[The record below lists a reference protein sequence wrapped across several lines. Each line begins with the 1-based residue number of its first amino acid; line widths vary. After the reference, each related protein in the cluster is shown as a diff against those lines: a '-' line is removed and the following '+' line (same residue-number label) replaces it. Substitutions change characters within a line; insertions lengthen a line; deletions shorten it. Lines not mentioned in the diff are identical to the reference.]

1 MRLHSKYPLSCAL
14 AAVMA
19 TALVGPSPLAAQ
31 QQSGTVPEDTVRLS
45 DFIVTAEKFSSYGA
59 TNAYTATR
67 IGVPIIKTPLNIQV
81 VSGELIRDQGV
92 RDFQGA
98 LKFVSGVHG
107 DSLNIDAGTMNI
119 QGSGTFNIRG
129 FVPSIFLCNGFRR
142 PASLA
147 SENVERI
154 EIVKGPAS
162 VFFGQAAPGGLI
174 NVITRKPSDTPS
186 ATIDYTYGSY
196 DFNKARLDVT
206 GPLGNSGVSYRLY
219 ASHEDSKDWRDFVGG
234 TRTTIAPSLMWKP
247 TDRLTF
253 VLDYEFSD
261 VKWNHPP
268 YTAIGNQQ
276 FIADYENPPA
286 EAQTAL
292 NMTAAQLRTRWR
304 TTINNWI
311 NDRTTWTGVMP
322 FRITDYIHDISPRG
336 LEYNAGGPEQY
347 YSHETHSATIEA
359 IYELNDHLSFR
370 YGGNYFKHDRFDLV
384 ASLGV
389 TNADRTINLAL
400 QNQRNDQTWD
410 IHQFDTV
417 IKHDLSFVKNKFVV
431 GFQYTRD
438 RDLQYAG
445 VFNPAGYPLGGTT
458 AITQYNAYTMPPL
471 RISQVPV
478 TVGVL
483 TSDRNQKNFT
493 RGYAFSWFGEW
504 GESQRL
510 TTMVGVRH
518 EKDVRERLGLP
529 VLETL
534 RRSAT
539 TPTFGATYQVVKGIS
554 LFGSYSENFAP
565 NSLRTASGG
574 GLLPSDNAQDLPVEM
589 GEGYDV
595 GIKSEWL
602 DSRLTGSLSVYQVE
616 RVNVPRADTAR
627 EVADPR
633 NINGLSLPG
642 SVRFTVPGG
651 LERTRGVE
659 LDLVYVPIRNY
670 QMLLSASHMWES
682 RVVKDPAV
690 IPNTVNYERTYNQ
703 GRRLKNTPEYTFAF
717 WNKYDFTTGSAN
729 GLSLGFG
736 IRYTSEIQPRPQDLT
751 TMLEN
756 PSFTVAS
763 AMLSYTRQFGRHKT
777 TFAVNVDNLFDDIY
791 YEGNTAVSDR
801 RKIFFRVGTTF

>member
-1 MRLHSKYPLSCAL
+1 M
-14 AAVMA
+14 AASVSGQSSPPEA
-19 TALVGPSPLAAQ
+19 ETAA
-31 QQSGTVPEDTVRLS
+31 ETVRLS
-45 DFIVTAEKFSSYGA
+45 DFVVTERAYSSYGA

-81 VSGELIRDQGV
+81 VTGELIRDQGV

-98 LKFVSGVHG
+98 LKYVSGVHG

-129 FVPSIFLCNGFRR
+129 FVPSIFLRNGFRR

-174 NVITRKPSDTPS
+174 NVITRKPSDKQS
-186 ATIDYTYGSY
+186 ATIDYTHGSY

-206 GPLGNSGVSYRLY
+206 GPLGDTGISYRLFV
-219 ASHEDSKDWRDFVGG
+219 SHEDAQDWRDYVGG
-234 TRTTIAPSLMWKP
+234 TQTVIAPSITWRP
-247 TDRLTF
+247 TDRLSFT
-253 VLDYEFSD
+253 LDYEHAD
-261 VKWNHPP
+261 VKKNFPP
-268 YTAIGNQQ
+268 YTAIGNKQ

-286 EAQTAL
+286 AAMTAL
-292 NMTAAQLRTRWR
+292 NMTAAQLQARWR

-311 NDRTTWTGVMP
+311 TDRTIWTGVVP
-322 FRITDYIHDISPRG
+322 FRITDYITDISPRG

-347 YSHETHSATIEA
+347 YSHETQSVTLEGTF
-359 IYELNDHLSFR
+359 ELNDHVSFR

-417 IKHDLSFVKNKFVV
+417 LKYDFPFAKNKFVI

-445 VFNPAGYPLGGTT
+445 VFSPAGYPFGGAT

-471 RISQVPV
+471 LISQVPV

-493 RGYAFSWFGEW
+493 RGYAFSWFAEW
-504 GESQRL
+504 FESQRL

-518 EKDVRERLGLP
+518 EKDIRERLGSPALA
-529 VLETL
+529 TL
-534 RRSAT
+534 RREAT
-539 TPTFGATYQVVKGIS
+539 TPTFGATFELVDGIA
-554 LFGSYSENFAP
+554 LFASYSENFAP

-589 GEGYDV
+589 GEGFDF
-595 GIKSEWL
+595 GLKSEWL
-602 DSRLTGSLSVYQVE
+602 DNRLTGSISVYQVE

-659 LDLVYVPIRNY
+659 LDLVYAPVRNY

-682 RVVKDPAV
+682 RVVTDPAV
-690 IPNTVNYERTYNQ
+690 IPNTVNFDRTYNQ

-717 WNKYDFTTGSAN
+717 WNKYDFTRDDLK
-729 GLSLGFG
+729 GLSVGFG
-736 IRYTSEIQPRPQDLT
+736 VRYTSEIQPRPQDLT

-756 PSFTVAS
+756 PSFTVVS
-763 AMLSYTRQFGRHKT
+763 AMVSYTKQLGRFKT
-777 TFAVNVDNLFDDIY
+777 TFALNADNLFDEIY
-791 YEGNTAVSDR
+791 FEGNTMVSDR